1 MISLMNL
8 IQDSNGVIVFSQ
20 FVIKEPVAHVGHS
33 VPQGSYQIG
42 SVFFLKV
49 ESELTSRNK
58 TY

>member
-1 MISLMNL
+1 MNL